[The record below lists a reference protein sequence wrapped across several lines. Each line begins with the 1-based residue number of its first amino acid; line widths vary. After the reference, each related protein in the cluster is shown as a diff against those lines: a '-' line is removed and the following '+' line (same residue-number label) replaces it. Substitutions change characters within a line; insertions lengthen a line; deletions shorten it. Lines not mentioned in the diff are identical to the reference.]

1 MSKTPWRRF
10 TITWQRW
17 NSPRCNTRRMTKRAR
32 WLAFHKQRLRM
43 RHIKLDDLLGARVV
57 AAWREGRPTS

>member
-1 MSKTPWRRF
+1 MSKTPWLRS

-17 NSPRCNTRRMTKRAR
+17 NSPRCNTRRMSGRAR

-43 RHIKLDDLLGARVV
+43 RHIKIGDFFR
-57 AAWREGRPTS
+57 